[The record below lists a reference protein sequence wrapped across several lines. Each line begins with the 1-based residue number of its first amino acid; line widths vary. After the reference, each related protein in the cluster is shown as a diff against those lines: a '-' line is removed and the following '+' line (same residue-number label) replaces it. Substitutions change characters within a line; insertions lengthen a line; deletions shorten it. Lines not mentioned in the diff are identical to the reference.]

1 MNNPETITPKRTP
14 ILWILGIITML
25 NSAFSAI
32 AYICWA
38 FAPDYML
45 KSMETIKDMDMFPA
59 DQVEQILS
67 IYTSINSW
75 QYLLLAAVQLMLFVG
90 AFLMLAKLNKAGF
103 HVYTIGKILEF
114 SVMNFIIGGL
124 VAMDLN
130 GIIMSVLWVLM
141 YATQLRYMKPFDNQ
155 NNNDT
160 LQNTD
165 SVTSENNPSHE

>member
-1 MNNPETITPKRTP
+1 MENTPKRTP
-14 ILWILGIITML
+14 ILWILGILTML

-38 FAPDYML
+38 FAPDYMQ
-45 KSMETIKDMDMFPA
+45 KSMEMIKELGMFPA
-59 DQVEQILS
+59 EQTDQILS

-90 AFLMLAKLNKAGF
+90 AFLMLVKLNSKGF

-114 SVMNFIIGGL
+114 CVLNFVIGGM
-124 VAMDLN
+124 VAMDVN

-141 YATQLRYMKPFDNQ
+141 YATQLRFLKAVENQDN
-155 NNNDT
+155 NSTPSNI
-160 LQNTD
+160 
-165 SVTSENNPSHE
+165 SSPESENHPSHE

>member
-1 MNNPETITPKRTP
+1 MENIPKRTP

-38 FAPDYML
+38 FAPDYMQ
-45 KSMETIKDMDMFPA
+45 KSMEMIKEMGMFPA
-59 DQVEQILS
+59 EQTDQILS

-75 QYLLLAAVQLMLFVG
+75 QYLLLAAVQLMLFAG
-90 AFLMLAKLNKAGF
+90 AFLMLVKLNSKGF

-114 SVMNFIIGGL
+114 CVLNFVVGGM
-124 VAMDLN
+124 VAMDVN

-141 YATQLRYMKPFDNQ
+141 YATQLRFLKAVENQDN
-155 NNNDT
+155 NSTPSNI
-160 LQNTD
+160 
-165 SVTSENNPSHE
+165 SSPESENHPSHE

>member
-38 FAPDYML
+38 FAPDYMQ
-45 KSMETIKDMDMFPA
+45 KSMEMIKEMGMFPA
-59 DQVEQILS
+59 EQTDQILS

-75 QYLLLAAVQLMLFVG
+75 QYLLLAAVQLMLFAG
-90 AFLMLAKLNKAGF
+90 AFLMLVKLNSKGF

-114 SVMNFIIGGL
+114 CVLNFVIGGM
-124 VAMDLN
+124 VAMDVN

-141 YATQLRYMKPFDNQ
+141 YTTQLRFLKAVENQDN
-155 NNNDT
+155 NSTPSNI
-160 LQNTD
+160 
-165 SVTSENNPSHE
+165 SSPESENHPSHE

>member
-38 FAPDYML
+38 FAPDYMQ
-45 KSMETIKDMDMFPA
+45 KSMEMIKEMGMFPA
-59 DQVEQILS
+59 EQTDQILS

-75 QYLLLAAVQLMLFVG
+75 QYLLLAAVQLMLFAG
-90 AFLMLAKLNKAGF
+90 AFLMLVKLNSKGF

-114 SVMNFIIGGL
+114 CVLNFVIGGL
-124 VAMDLN
+124 VAMDVN

-141 YATQLRYMKPFDNQ
+141 YATQLRFLKAVENQDN
-155 NNNDT
+155 NSTPSNI
-160 LQNTD
+160 
-165 SVTSENNPSHE
+165 SSPESENHPSHE